1 MFLASM
7 QVELPGVGWLYSEAP
22 EHMHLQFDQQLLQRM
37 GPQTIVVSAD
47 MYCLRSEV
55 LIALQL
61 Q

>member
-1 MFLASM
+1 M